1 MAKDREIV
9 CKYYASLGMCEK
21 GREASHKGYCQR
33 CDKYIPRA
41 YVKTINKKKRK
52 IEKIRGREWY

>member
-9 CKYYASLGMCEK
+9 CKYYASLGVCEK
-21 GREASHKGYCQR
+21 GREASHRGYCQR

-41 YVKTINKKKRK
+41 YVKTVNRVCSANKN
-52 IEKIRGREWY
+52 Y